1 MDKGKNRKIS
11 EENRVFNDTWAESF
25 AFSTVNTGL
34 PVCLICGENFANNKK
49 LNVARHFQNKHTAFA
64 EKYPDGDERRK
75 AVAELM
81 RKVDKSKNNFKKWV
95 KSANSTTYASFVAAQ
110 K

>member
-1 MDKGKNRKIS
+1 MIHGLNHLHSLLTRL
-11 EENRVFNDTWAESF
+11 
-25 AFSTVNTGL
+25 GL
-34 PVCLICGENFANNKK
+34 PVCLICGEKFANNEKS
-49 LNVARHFQNKHTAFA
+49 NVARHFQNKHTAFA

-81 RKVDKSKNNFKKWV
+81 RKVDSKNNFKKWV

-110 K
+110 EIVKHGSCSQMESI